1 MEFIGLNY
9 PCHSHTHPRRP
20 DPISPILSRE
30 PLVLSRGLQA
40 ARGGGDPQ
48 AAARG
53 GALPR
58 RRRAEGPSPGA
69 RRGGALPGARRS
81 TPRGTRGGGPPQGW
95 ARGGGAKEQA
105 RRCRCAG
112 AGAGAQG
119 LARAGDR
126 RQPFWQSKSPLFVTD
141 LHAFSRV

>member
-1 MEFIGLNY
+1 MKFIGLNY

-30 PLVLSRGLQA
+30 PLVLSRALQA
-40 ARGGGDPQ
+40 ARGGGDSQ

-58 RRRAEGPSPGA
+58 RRRAEGPSQG
-69 RRGGALPGARRS
+69 
-81 TPRGTRGGGPPQGW
+81 RGGGVPGGRAEEARPQGW

-119 LARAGDR
+119 LARAGAQ
-126 RQPFWQSKSPLFVTD
+126 RQPFWQGKSPLFVTD